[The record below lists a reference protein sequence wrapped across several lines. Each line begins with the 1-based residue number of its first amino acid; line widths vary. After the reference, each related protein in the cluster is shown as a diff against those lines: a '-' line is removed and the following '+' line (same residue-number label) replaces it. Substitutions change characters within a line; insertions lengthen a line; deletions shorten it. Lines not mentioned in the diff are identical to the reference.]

1 MSICPVVSPHLLRIV
16 NNTEVSYFIQMSWK
30 KNADADFEHA
40 LTQFFPRLWR
50 YCLTLTGKRDRA
62 DDLAQ
67 SSCLRAIEKANL
79 FEPGTRLDL
88 WMFRLTH
95 RVWLNEIR
103 SDVVRQHRSMLLIDD
118 LDIPD
123 DKLDPEE
130 NLLAQERLRQVLNL
144 PEAQRVT
151 VMLAYVEG
159 FSYQETSEILDI
171 PIGTVMSR
179 LAAARARMVASRN
192 SDKSASL

>member
-1 MSICPVVSPHLLRIV
+1 
-16 NNTEVSYFIQMSWK
+16 MSWK
-30 KNADADFEHA
+30 KNAEADFEQA
-40 LTQFFPRLWR
+40 LTLFFPRLWR
-50 YCLTLTGKRDRA
+50 YCLTLTGTRDRA

-79 FEPGTRLDL
+79 FEHGTRLDL

-103 SDVVRQHRSMLLIDD
+103 SDVVRQHRSMVLIDD
-118 LDIPD
+118 LEIPD
-123 DKLDPEE
+123 SKLDPEE
-130 NLLAQERLRQVLNL
+130 NLLAQERVRQVLNL

-159 FSYQETSEILDI
+159 FSYQETSEILNI

-179 LAAARARMVASRN
+179 LSAARARIVQL
-192 SDKSASL
+192 DGIVKSASL

>member
-1 MSICPVVSPHLLRIV
+1 
-16 NNTEVSYFIQMSWK
+16 MSWQQ
-30 KNADADFEHA
+30 NAGPDFDQGLE
-40 LTQFFPRLWR
+40 QVFPRLWR
-50 YCLTLTGKRDRA
+50 YCLTLTGSRDRA

-67 SSCLRAIEKANL
+67 SSCLRAIEKAKL

-103 SDVVRQHRSMLLIDD
+103 SDAVRQHRSMLLIDD
-118 LDIPD
+118 LEIPD
-123 DKLDPEE
+123 TRPDPEE
-130 NLLAQERLRQVLNL
+130 NLLAQELVRQVLNL

-159 FSYQETSEILDI
+159 FSYQETSDILDI

-179 LAAARARMVASRN
+179 LAAARAKIVAS
-192 SDKSASL
+192 SDVNRRASS

>member
-1 MSICPVVSPHLLRIV
+1 
-16 NNTEVSYFIQMSWK
+16 
-30 KNADADFEHA
+30 
-40 LTQFFPRLWR
+40 
-50 YCLTLTGKRDRA
+50 
-62 DDLAQ
+62 
-67 SSCLRAIEKANL
+67 
-79 FEPGTRLDL
+79 
-88 WMFRLTH
+88 
-95 RVWLNEIR
+95 
-103 SDVVRQHRSMLLIDD
+103 MLLIDD

-179 LAAARARMVASRN
+179 LAAARARMVASRS

>member
-1 MSICPVVSPHLLRIV
+1 M
-16 NNTEVSYFIQMSWK
+16 NNTEVRYFIQMSWK
-30 KNADADFEHA
+30 KNSKAEFERT
-40 LTQFFPRLWR
+40 LTKFFPRLWR

-67 SSCLRAIEKANL
+67 SSCLRAIEKMDL

-95 RVWLNEIR
+95 RVWLNEVR
-103 SDVVRQHRSMLLIDD
+103 SDILRQHRSMLLIDD
-118 LDIPD
+118 LEIPD
-123 DKLDPEE
+123 NKPNPEE
-130 NLLAQERLRQVLNL
+130 NLLVQERLRQVLNL

-171 PIGTVMSR
+171 PVGTVMSR
-179 LAAARARMVASRN
+179 LAAARSKIGASL
-192 SDKSASL
+192 DLGKSARL